1 MANHFGPNV
10 IGHEAHEKALR
21 EEKGGANVFGTR
33 VRDQIPDGGPTNSAK
48 RVSSFGPAVTEFAH
62 GSDTKGQPNESLE
75 IDDLRNVLTE
85 NPTFLDALYEAEL
98 GRSDGARADALA
110 IFYEVERGI
119 KGAMRE
125 DVMQEIRGLLG
136 QKGIDADARANLARA
151 QVTALHEQ
159 QARTEENVK
168 LGDAP
173 RIKALRQRE
182 EDLQF
187 IDENGS
193 ESGKAQLI
201 SSDQNRQVQ
210 DIADRD
216 GLDLGQQSAGGV
228 VGNIP
233 AKPDG
238 DVHPE
243 TQQPGPR
250 PIAPKGTGQGE
261 GTDNP
266 NATSNGQGGTSPA
279 DGAGSQ
285 EDGFDPETATKAELE
300 DYLGDE
306 VENVKGTGADDR
318 VVKDDLV
325 RAAKRK
331 QKRDAKGE

>member
-33 VRDQIPDGGPTNSAK
+33 VRDQIPDSGPTNIAK
-48 RVSSFGPAVTEFAH
+48 RVSSFGPAVTAFAH
-62 GSDTKGQPNESLE
+62 GSDTKGEPNESLE

-85 NPTFLDALYEAEL
+85 NPTFLDSLFEAEL
-98 GRSDGARADALA
+98 GRSDGARPDALA
-110 IFYEVERGI
+110 IFYEFERGI

-125 DVMQEIRGLLG
+125 DVMADIRALLG

-151 QVTALHEQ
+151 QVTAIEEQ
-159 QARTEENVK
+159 QARNEENVK

-173 RIKALRQRE
+173 RIKALRERE
-182 EDLQF
+182 ENLKF
-187 IDENGS
+187 IEENGS
-193 ESGKAQLI
+193 ESGKAQVI

-216 GLDLGQQSAGGV
+216 GLDLGQQSSGGV
-228 VGNIP
+228 VGRVP
-233 AKPDG
+233 AKPNG

-250 PIAPKGTGQGE
+250 PLAPKGTGQGE

-266 NATSNGQGGTSPA
+266 NATSNGQGGSSPA
-279 DGAGSQ
+279 DGAGSEEE
-285 EDGFDPETATKAELE
+285 EDDLTTYTKADLE

-306 VENVKGTGADDR
+306 VENVKGTGSEGA
-318 VVKDDLV
+318 VLKDDLLK
-325 RAAKRK
+325 AAKRK
-331 QKRDAKGE
+331 QRRFAKGE